1 MYLNIIDLFYKGGWL
16 MWPILLLGILSLSVF
31 IERNIYLFYTK
42 ISSKKLYSFL
52 NILKEKKEEPLKL
65 LNRLFFDKINKNEIL
80 KILQLYFSSE
90 ISQRDSI
97 IKREGEILIKKLNK
111 RISLLL
117 LNSQIAPLLGLLGT
131 VLGMIE
137 SFQTISNL
145 ESQVAPSIIA
155 SGIWVAMLTTAFG
168 LIIAIPSY
176 IFYSILESNIEK
188 RIDMLNYTLL
198 FLEELEKKENQE
210 VSK

>member
-16 MWPILLLGILSLSVF
+16 MWPILFLGILSLSVF
-31 IERNIYLFYTK
+31 IERNVYLFYTK

-52 NILKEKKEEPLKL
+52 NLLKEGKENPLEL
-65 LNRLFFDKINKNEIL
+65 LNRLFIDKINKNEIL

-90 ISQRDSI
+90 AYQRDSI

-111 RISLLL
+111 RISILL
-117 LNSQIAPLLGLLGT
+117 LNSQIAPLIGLLGT

-145 ESQVAPSIIA
+145 ENQIAPSIIA

-210 VSK
+210 ITK